1 MANARI
7 LLELTE
13 MSMFFGGV
21 QAVRDMS
28 FTIMEDE
35 LAGIIGPNGAGKT
48 TVFNVRSGVYSPTL
62 GSIWFREQD
71 ITLLMA
77 YQVNRLGIARTF
89 QNLRLFGRS
98 SALENVMTAAQN
110 RYRYSFRENL
120 RGYLSPSYR
129 PDPAYHYSFVEA
141 LLHAGR
147 WAKVE
152 KNIRAK
158 SMELLDRVGLADRA
172 HQAAGTLPYGMQRRL
187 EIARALALDPKLLL
201 LDEPA
206 AGMNPEE
213 VAELN
218 GLITG
223 IHREFKLTTLVIEHH
238 MDVIMAICPHIVCMN
253 FGAKIAE
260 GSPEEIQNNPE
271 VLSAYLGAEEIDDEA
286 EANGKAVG
294 E

>member
-1 MANARI
+1 MVNARV
-7 LLELTE
+7 LLELE
-13 MSMFFGGV
+13 KMSMFFGGV

-28 FTIMEDE
+28 FTVMEGE

-48 TVFNVRSGVYSPTL
+48 TVFNVISSVYSPTS

-98 SALENVMTAAQN
+98 SALENVMTAMQN
-110 RYRYSFRENL
+110 RYRYSFRETL
-120 RGYLSPSYR
+120 TGHLSPSYR
-129 PDPAYHYSFVEA
+129 PDPAYHYSFVES
-141 LLHAGR
+141 LFHVRR
-147 WAKVE
+147 WAGVE
-152 KNIRAK
+152 KHIRAK

-172 HQAAGTLPYGMQRRL
+172 YQAAGTLPYGMQRRL

-213 VAELN
+213 VFALN
-218 GLITG
+218 QLITG
-223 IHREFKLTTLVIEHH
+223 IHREFNLTTLVIEHH
-238 MDVIMAICPHIVCMN
+238 MDVIMEICPHIICMN

-260 GSPEEIQNNPE
+260 GAPEAIQNDPE
-271 VLSAYLGAEEIDDEA
+271 VLSAYLGDEEA
-286 EANGKAVG
+286 ENV
-294 E
+294 

>member
-1 MANARI
+1 MEKSQI
-7 LLELTE
+7 LLELDG

-28 FTIMEDE
+28 FTIREGE

-48 TVFNVRSGVYSPTL
+48 TVFNVISSVYSPTS
-62 GSIWFREQD
+62 GSIWFRAQD

-98 SALENVMTAAQN
+98 SALENVMTAMQN

-120 RGYLSPSYR
+120 WGHLSPTYR
-129 PDPAYHYSFVEA
+129 PDPAYHYSFAES
-141 LLHAGR
+141 LLHVGR
-147 WAKVE
+147 WASGE
-152 KNIRAK
+152 KHIRTK
-158 SMELLDRVGLADRA
+158 SMELLERVGLADRM

-213 VAELN
+213 VFALN
-218 GLITG
+218 DLITG
-223 IHREFKLTTLVIEHH
+223 IHREFAMTTLVIEHH
-238 MDVIMAICPHIVCMN
+238 MDVIMEICPHIICMN

-260 GSPEEIQNNPE
+260 GTPEAIQNHPE
-271 VLSAYLGAEEIDDEA
+271 VLSAYLGDEEA
-286 EANGKAVG
+286 ENA
-294 E
+294 